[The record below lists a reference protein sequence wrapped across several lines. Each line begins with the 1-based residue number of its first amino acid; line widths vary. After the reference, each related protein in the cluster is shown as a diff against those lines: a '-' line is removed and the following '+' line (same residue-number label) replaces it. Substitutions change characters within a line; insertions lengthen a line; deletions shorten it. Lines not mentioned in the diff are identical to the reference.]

1 MSNVELADDFFRARS
16 QAELEKVLARLT
28 GKSVDLLDFEEV
40 RQRLRA
46 ESLPH
51 RVLKEIPVAAIVG
64 SVGRPQDFTRDFK
77 PRTTSDL
84 ERWTRVKAGTL
95 DLQGLP
101 PIEVYQVGE
110 AYFVRDGHHR
120 VSVARQ
126 LGFDRI
132 EAYVTELRVKV
143 PVTPDMDLDDLAR
156 EARHVEFLERTGL
169 DVLRP
174 DADFTASDAEAYEV
188 LERHIALHQYV
199 LTVERGAEV
208 PYAEAVGDWYDRVYA
223 PVVAVIRERRVLGDL
238 PGRTEADVYLWVSG
252 YRALLDE
259 AMDWTLGGDAPIR
272 SDLTGKP
279 GQVLKPLTDGVL
291 DRLRG
296 MGDGPKPGDWRR
308 AQLLARAGQ
317 AAGQALHLFTT
328 LLVPVSGQE
337 AGWQALDLALEVARH
352 ERGRVLGLHVVS
364 EEARR
369 DLEAVQ
375 AVRDEF
381 EGRCKE
387 AGIVGRL
394 AVEVGSVTDHVCER
408 SGWADLT
415 VLRLAYPPPEG
426 KLTRLSSGVRNLLRC
441 CHSPLLLTPGT
452 PTPRL
457 DRLLLAYDGS
467 PKAGH
472 ALFVAA
478 YLAQRWNASLAV
490 VSVAESTLDAERLL
504 ARAQRILD
512 QHGVIAAEIAATGRV
527 ADAILAAAE
536 SQHSSLIVVGGYG
549 YAPVLEM
556 ALGST
561 VDELL
566 RRSCLPT
573 LICP

>member
-1 MSNVELADDFFRARS
+1 ME
-16 QAELEKVLARLT
+16 QALARLT
-28 GKSVDLLDFEEV
+28 GKPVDLLNFEEV
-40 RQRLRA
+40 RRRLRA
-46 ESLPH
+46 ESLPQ
-51 RVLKEIPVAAIVG
+51 RVLKEIPLAAIVG

-95 DLQGLP
+95 DQQGLP

-126 LGFDRI
+126 LGFDQI

-156 EARHVEFLERTGL
+156 EARHIEFLERTDL
-169 DVLRP
+169 DTLQP
-174 DADFTASDAEAYEV
+174 GADFAASDAEAYDA
-188 LERHIALHQYV
+188 LERHIALHRYV
-199 LTVERGAEV
+199 LSVERGAEV

-223 PVVAVIRERRVLGDL
+223 PVAAVIREQGALTDF
-238 PGRTEADVYLWVSG
+238 PGRTEADIYLWVSG
-252 YRALLDE
+252 YRVLLDE
-259 AMDWTLGGDAPIR
+259 ALDWTLESAALASPE
-272 SDLTGKP
+272 LTGKL
-279 GQVLKPLTDGVL
+279 GRMLKPLTDGVL

-296 MGDGPKPGDWRR
+296 MGDGLMPGDWRR

-337 AGWQALDLALEVARH
+337 AGWQALDLALQVARH

-369 DLEAVQ
+369 DSEAVQ
-375 AVRDEF
+375 SVRDEF
-381 EGRCKE
+381 EWRCQE

-426 KLTRLSSGVRNLLRC
+426 KLTRLSSGVCNLLRC
-441 CHSPLLLTPGT
+441 CHSPLLMTPGT
-452 PTPRL
+452 PTPRI

-490 VSVAESTLDAERLL
+490 VSVAESASDAERTL
-504 ARAQRILD
+504 ARAHRILD
-512 QHGVIAAEIAATGRV
+512 QHGVIAAEVAATGRV
-527 ADAILAAAE
+527 ADAILAAAKF
-536 SQHSSLIVVGGYG
+536 QHSSLIVVGGYG
-549 YAPVLEM
+549 YAPVLEL

-566 RRSCLPT
+566 RRSGLPT
-573 LICP
+573 LIYP